1 MGSIDKIGAKI
12 KLLRQ
17 QKQWTQ
23 RQLAEKFG
31 LGKDA
36 TEISRWDRD
45 VVQPS
50 AAARKQMSAIF
61 KVSIKFFYPWHGR
74 TCLSINVRTDYNSG
88 SEFRNK

>member
-1 MGSIDKIGAKI
+1 LDKKVYKLTSKKEVGLIDKIGAKI

-31 LGKDA
+31 LGKAA
-36 TEISRWDRD
+36 TEISRWERD

-50 AAARKQMSAIF
+50 AAARKQMAAIF
-61 KVSIKFFYPWHGR
+61 KVSVKFFYP
-74 TCLSINVRTDYNSG
+74 
-88 SEFRNK
+88 

>member
-1 MGSIDKIGAKI
+1 MSSIDKIGAKI
-12 KLLRQ
+12 KSLRQ

-36 TEISRWDRD
+36 TEISRWERD

-50 AAARKQMSAIF
+50 AEARKQMSAIF
-61 KVSIKFFYPWHGR
+61 KVSIKFFYP
-74 TCLSINVRTDYNSG
+74 
-88 SEFRNK
+88 